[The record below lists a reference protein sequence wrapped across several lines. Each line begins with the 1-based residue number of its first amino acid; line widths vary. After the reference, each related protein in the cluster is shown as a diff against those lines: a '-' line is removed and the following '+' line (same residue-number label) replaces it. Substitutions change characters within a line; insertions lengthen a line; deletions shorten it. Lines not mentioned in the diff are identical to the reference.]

1 MSYRIAKLNSLIKK
15 ELANAILTEVELPP
29 DLLATITEVKTSR
42 DLSQA
47 RIWISVLPEDKR
59 NSIVKTLQKN
69 KIKLQSLLNS
79 RLHLR
84 KIPKLHFSIDTSQ
97 EKVEKINK
105 LLDQNV
111 KKRP

>member
-15 ELANAILTEVELPP
+15 ELANAILTEIDLPP
-29 DLLATITEVKTSR
+29 NTLTTIIRVVTSR

-59 NSIVKTLQKN
+59 SLIVKTLQRN
-69 KIKLQSLLNS
+69 KIKLQSLLSS

-84 KIPKLHFSIDTSQ
+84 KIPKLHFSVDTSQ
-97 EKVEKINK
+97 EKAERINK